1 MQLKFEFNWSQFMGA
16 CRSVGAVLLV
26 QGLVLGLVAASPQ
39 FITWAKGFVLVGLL
53 VWAGASLVRPQ
64 DGD

>member
-1 MQLKFEFNWSQFMGA
+1 MQLKFEVNWSQLMGV

-26 QGLVLGLVAASPQ
+26 QGLVLGLVAVSPQ
-39 FITWAKGFVLVGLL
+39 LISWAKGSVLVGLL

-64 DGD
+64 DGH